1 MKDAFWS
8 ARASREARRF
18 NFGWWL
24 QMFLPWVVGLG
35 IVGSVAILAL
45 RSADRDASPVAIALG
60 GLALVGVVVALLKSR
75 VKFLS
80 KNDALTRLDA
90 DLRLHNR
97 LTSAAQGVGDWP
109 APAAD
114 ATLAL
119 RWNWKALWWPPL
131 VAMALVMAALVVPL
145 PQFKAKAVAAKA
157 EPPAWGA
164 IQEKLTELRKEEVV
178 QKEPVEEMQKALDAL
193 RKQPSD
199 QWFRHD
205 SLEAGDHLQSQLDQA
220 LSVFCK
226 SAEISLGAMD
236 AARQIEES
244 QVQSLNQPLNDALNQ
259 ALRNMEMG
267 KLPLDE
273 KLLAQMKNLDT
284 SKIRQLS
291 AEEFKALSD
300 KLKEGAKAASGAGKY
315 DPNGKPGEDLLAAL
329 MQQPGNGG
337 VSRGPGAAPIS
348 LKDNET
354 HLGTTKTEISENKD
368 LSHAAMGDLMGLGT
382 GKHKVDE
389 AAYTGPQSGGSM
401 SSNGSGGDAVW
412 EQAATPAEQQALTAF
427 FH

>member
-1 MKDAFWS
+1 MMDAFWS
-8 ARASREARRF
+8 RRAGREARRF

-45 RSADRDASPVAIALG
+45 RSADREAAPAAIAIG
-60 GLALVGVVVALLKSR
+60 GLALAGLVVALIR
-75 VKFLS
+75 ARRRFLTR
-80 KNDALTRLDA
+80 DEALTRLDA

-114 ATLAL
+114 AALAL

-131 VAMALVMAALVVPL
+131 VAAALVLAALVMPL
-145 PQFKAKAVAAKA
+145 PQLKAKAVAAKA

-164 IQEKLTELRKEEVV
+164 IQEKLTELRKQEVV

-220 LSVFCK
+220 LSVFAK
-226 SAEISLGAMD
+226 SAEISLGAME
-236 AARQIEES
+236 AARQIEEN
-244 QVQSLNQPLNDALNQ
+244 QVQALNQPLNDALNQ

-273 KLLAQMKNLDT
+273 KLLAKMKGLDT

-291 AEEFKALSD
+291 AEEYKALSD
-300 KLKEGAKAASGAGKY
+300 KLKEGAGESGAGKY
-315 DPNGKPGEDLLAAL
+315 DPNGKPGSDLLSAL
-329 MQQPGNGG
+329 SQQPGEGG
-337 VSRGPGAAPIS
+337 VSRGPGAAPMS

-389 AAYTGPQSGGSM
+389 GAYKGPEAGGSM
-401 SSNGSGGDAVW
+401 SSKGSGGDAVW

-427 FH
+427 FE